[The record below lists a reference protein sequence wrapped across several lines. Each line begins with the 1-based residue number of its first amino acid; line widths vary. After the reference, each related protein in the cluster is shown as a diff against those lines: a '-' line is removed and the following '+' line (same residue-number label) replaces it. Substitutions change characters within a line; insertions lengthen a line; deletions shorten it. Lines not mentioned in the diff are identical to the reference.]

1 MILTERQQQIKDNYS
16 RVLESI
22 SDAAA
27 KAGRSEDGI
36 TLLAATKTVCAE
48 DILFAVDSLGI
59 THIGENRTEEMCAK
73 FDALRGHA
81 KIHQI
86 GTLQRRKVRTIADKA
101 DLIES
106 VDSIPLAAEIDKRFG
121 ALGRKIPVL
130 VEINSGR
137 EAAKSG
143 IMPEDAPS
151 FVDELEQFSSIEVA
165 GLMTMAPVCE
175 KIDEYRKYFSET
187 YRIFIDIF
195 NGKPHNIREYILSM
209 GMSDSFVPAIHEGA
223 TEIRVGFAIFGHR

>member
-1 MILTERQQQIKDNYS
+1 MKMILTERQQQIKDNYS

-81 KIHQI
+81 RYIRSARSS
-86 GTLQRRKVRTIADKA
+86 GVRC
-101 DLIES
+101 
-106 VDSIPLAAEIDKRFG
+106 
-121 ALGRKIPVL
+121 
-130 VEINSGR
+130 
-137 EAAKSG
+137 
-143 IMPEDAPS
+143 APS
-151 FVDELEQFSSIEVA
+151 P
-165 GLMTMAPVCE
+165 T
-175 KIDEYRKYFSET
+175 K
-187 YRIFIDIF
+187 RI
-195 NGKPHNIREYILSM
+195 
-209 GMSDSFVPAIHEGA
+209 
-223 TEIRVGFAIFGHR
+223 

>member
-59 THIGENRTEEMCAK
+59 SHIGENRTEEMCAK

-151 FVDELEQFSSIEVA
+151 FVDELEQ
-165 GLMTMAPVCE
+165 LMTMAPVCE

-223 TEIRVGFAIFGHR
+223 TEIRVGSAIFGHR

>member
-27 KAGRSEDGI
+27 KAGRSEDSI

-106 VDSIPLAAEIDKRFG
+106 VDSIPGSPPRSTSASARSD
-121 ALGRKIPVL
+121 GRSPFW
-130 VEINSGR
+130 SR
-137 EAAKSG
+137 
-143 IMPEDAPS
+143 
-151 FVDELEQFSSIEVA
+151 
-165 GLMTMAPVCE
+165 
-175 KIDEYRKYFSET
+175 
-187 YRIFIDIF
+187 
-195 NGKPHNIREYILSM
+195 
-209 GMSDSFVPAIHEGA
+209 
-223 TEIRVGFAIFGHR
+223 

>member
-1 MILTERQQQIKDNYS
+1 MRGRS
-16 RVLESI
+16 RSANSKGRHENDSNRKTAADKGQLQPRAREHL
-22 SDAAA
+22 DAAA
-27 KAGRSEDGI
+27 KAGRSEDSI

-187 YRIFIDIF
+187 YRIIYYCRGPWLFR
-195 NGKPHNIREYILSM
+195 NRS
-209 GMSDSFVPAIHEGA
+209 
-223 TEIRVGFAIFGHR
+223 